1 MRMHQ
6 GEKGVMSEKI
16 DTVLFDLG
24 NVLIR
29 WDARNYYK
37 KVFKDDVAG
46 MEEFLNSVCTPEWNH
61 QMDMGR
67 PYAEAIAELKQKWP
81 GKEALIEAWETHWPE
96 MLDGAIE
103 ESVAVLSSLRKKNY
117 NLFALTNWSDE
128 NFHIARERFE
138 FLQWFKDIVVSGREK
153 MAKPDPAFFKLAEE
167 RCGFV
172 PETTVFIDDNLA
184 NIETARS
191 LGFNVVH
198 FKNPEQMKGVLS
210 SYGVDF

>member
-1 MRMHQ
+1 
-6 GEKGVMSEKI
+6 MSEKI

>member
-1 MRMHQ
+1 M
-6 GEKGVMSEKI
+6 MSEKI